1 MAQVKISSQERFN
14 RQVNYTIIKSLWKY
28 MHPQD
33 KIEELY
39 QELNITRNY
48 MSRIVTGNTYNTPD
62 LNRKWQS
69 RTNDGAGLYVLGLPK
84 PYMLGE
90 EMIPISGLEVSD
102 WQSFFRYRYKEP
114 KKVEGFSVKQ
124 NFNKKLYKAFATLRA
139 GGPRVT
145 SNEPIDL
152 LYYYVVMGHANLEQ
166 DRTDL
171 EIKELV
177 QAMGQVK
184 PRHWK
189 ECEDSLLRKS
199 ILELESQ
206 LKMARAVFEYREI

>member
-28 MHPQD
+28 MRPKD

-48 MSRIVTGNTYNTPD
+48 MSTIVTGNTYNTPD

-69 RTNDGAGLYVLGLPK
+69 RTNDGVGLHVLGLPK

-90 EMIPISGLEVSD
+90 EMISINGLELSD
-102 WQSFFRYRYKEP
+102 WQNFFKYRYDEP
-114 KKVEGFSVKQ
+114 KKADGFYIRQ
-124 NFNKKLYKAFATLRA
+124 DFYKKLHRAFAALRA

-152 LYYYVVMGHANLEQ
+152 LYYYIVTKHANLEQ

-177 QAMGQVK
+177 QAMDQIK
-184 PRHWK
+184 ARHWK
-189 ECEDSLLRKS
+189 ECKDSLLKKS
-199 ILELESQ
+199 IEELERQ
-206 LKMARAVFEYREI
+206 LKMARAVFEYKKM

>member
-124 NFNKKLYKAFATLRA
+124 NFNKKLYKEFATLRA

-189 ECEDSLLRKS
+189 VCEDSLLRKS

>member
-1 MAQVKISSQERFN
+1 M
-14 RQVNYTIIKSLWKY
+14 
-28 MHPQD
+28 
-33 KIEELY
+33 
-39 QELNITRNY
+39 
-48 MSRIVTGNTYNTPD
+48 
-62 LNRKWQS
+62 
-69 RTNDGAGLYVLGLPK
+69 
-84 PYMLGE
+84 
-90 EMIPISGLEVSD
+90 
-102 WQSFFRYRYKEP
+102 
-114 KKVEGFSVKQ
+114 
-124 NFNKKLYKAFATLRA
+124 YKAFATLRA